1 MQQFEVTFLNG
12 LALAGLYFVVA
23 AGFALIFG
31 VMRVVNMA
39 HGSLFL
45 LGGYLGWTIQ
55 SHTGSWMLALLGA
68 AIAMAAAGTVM
79 QQGLLRRYQGQDL
92 TEALITIALAIIVA
106 DLLIASYGGVSYQL
120 HPPSQITGSVRIP
133 GTSITYSVYSLV
145 LVGTAIAIGLALWFL
160 LERTHLGIVL
170 RAGIDDR
177 QMVATIGINIQRV
190 FAIVFAIGAGLAGA
204 AGVLGGT
211 LLSLVPGVDSTY
223 LVAALAVVIVGGM
236 GSLGGS
242 ALGALVVGLVT
253 EFGLGY
259 FPQYAEALTFAAIA
273 LVLIVRPVGLVGR
286 LG

>member
-1 MQQFEVTFLNG
+1 MHQFEITLLNG
-12 LALAGLYFVVA
+12 LTLAGLYFVVA
-23 AGFALIFG
+23 AGFSLIFG

-39 HGSLFL
+39 HGSFFL

-55 SHTGSWMLALLGA
+55 SETGSWLLALLGA
-68 AIAMAAAGTVM
+68 AVGMAALGVLV

-92 TEALITIALAIIVA
+92 TEALITIALSIIVA
-106 DLLIASYGGVSYQL
+106 DLLIAKYGGVSYQL
-120 HPPSQITGSVRIP
+120 SPPAPLDGNTHIP
-133 GTSITYSVYSLV
+133 GTSIHYSVYSLALAGIGV
-145 LVGTAIAIGLALWFL
+145 VIGLVLWLL
-160 LERTHLGIVL
+160 LERTHLGTVL

-177 QMVATIGINIQRV
+177 EMVAVLGINIQRV
-190 FAIVFAIGAGLAGA
+190 FAGVFAVGAGLAGA

-211 LLSLVPGVDSTY
+211 LLSLVPGTDSTY

-273 LVLIVRPVGLVGR
+273 LVLVIRPAGLLGR
-286 LG
+286 LQ